1 MSAHFKQDPNHP
13 DAGDYGRN
21 DAYYQ
26 TRHSAY
32 SSSKKPHSR
41 RAFVIGGVCVAAVA
55 IVGAATPAMASGVID
70 DLKVKAGSVS
80 DLLNQTLDAFKSMD
94 FTSAY
99 DLSVKTSA
107 EIKDFQSELEGP
119 LWSAAE
125 FVPVV
130 GSDVKAARS
139 LVSMLG
145 DLVEDALIPLS
156 QDLNG
161 VSLDTLI
168 TKNEYDQTQIDLPTL
183 QTVVDAVKR
192 VMPALTEAVDTVNGI
207 GKLHIAQLAKIVD
220 QAKEKVAPLAGK
232 MDKVS
237 ALLDVLPNMLGAQG
251 DRVYVVMALNNVEIR
266 SLGGFAGQACRVSVS
281 NGAVMLGDVRSV
293 YDYIPSD
300 DEWARVPLSD
310 EEIQLY
316 SDSVGYIAGNTCF
329 IPDFPRVCDIWGQL
343 WATFQGEYVDG
354 IIALDPVLLQ
364 MLMALTGGA
373 QMYDGTRLDGTNTVR
388 VLLHDTYWNYMD
400 DAEAMDAYFA
410 QAASTALDCIM
421 ANFSSMSFSGLEQTI
436 SDAIDQYHLYTW
448 FADSA
453 EQATFSALGAGG
465 EINYDPVKPE
475 LGVFLDNA
483 SWSKMEWWLDL
494 DFTIDEGKTNRDG
507 SKTYECS
514 LTLSNTATQDEI
526 DVCNDYMVGTN
537 PEKYSADDM
546 LERLTIYAPAGGSIA
561 YVDHNDNFIPWPD
574 GSYKG
579 LQVATGQVH
588 NQIDH
593 PAIINFTVTT
603 SPEAT
608 EDLMVRITPTVQ
620 DYR

>member
-13 DAGDYGRN
+13 CADDFGRSS
-21 DAYYQ
+21 AYYQ
-26 TRHSAY
+26 ASHGSHS
-32 SSSKKPHSR
+32 SNKKPHSR

-55 IVGAATPAMASGVID
+55 VVGAATPAMASGVID
-70 DLKVKAGSVS
+70 DLKVKAGGVS

-94 FTSAY
+94 FTTAY

-107 EIKDFQSELEGP
+107 EIKDFQSQLEGP

-130 GSDVKAARS
+130 GGDVKAARS
-139 LVSMLG
+139 LVSVLG

-156 QDLNG
+156 QDLSG

-168 TKNEYDQTQIDLPTL
+168 AKNEFDQTQIDLSTL
-183 QTVVDAVKR
+183 QAIVDAVKR
-192 VMPALTEAVDTVNGI
+192 AMPTLTEAVDTVNSI
-207 GKLHIAQLAKIVD
+207 GELHIAQLARVVE
-220 QAKEKVAPLAGK
+220 QAKEKVAPRAGK

-266 SLGGFAGQACRVSVS
+266 SLSGFAGQACRVSVS
-281 NGAVMLGDVRSV
+281 DGCVVLDDVRSI
-293 YDYIPSD
+293 YDYIPNK
-300 DEWARVPLSD
+300 EWACVPLSD

-316 SDSVGYIAGNTCF
+316 SESAGYIAGNTCF
-329 IPDFPRVCDIWGQL
+329 IPDFPRACDIWSQL
-343 WATFQGEYVDG
+343 WATFQGESVDG

-373 QMYDGTRLDGTNTVR
+373 QMYDGTYLDGTNTVR

-400 DAEAMDAYFA
+400 DADAMDAYFA

-421 ANFSSMSFSGLEQTI
+421 TNFSSMSFSGLEQTI
-436 SDAIDQYHLYTW
+436 SDAMDQYHLYTW

-453 EQATFSALGAGG
+453 EQAAFSELGAGG
-465 EINYDPVKPE
+465 EINYDPTKPE

-494 DFTIDEGKTNRDG
+494 DFTIDEGKANRDG

-526 DVCNDYMVGTN
+526 AVCNDYMVGTN

-561 YVDHNDNFIPWPD
+561 YVDHNDNFIPWAD

-579 LQVATGQVH
+579 LQVATGRVH

-593 PAIINFTVTT
+593 PAVINFTVTT

-608 EDLMVRITPTVQ
+608 GDLKVRITPTVQ

>member
-13 DAGDYGRN
+13 HADDFGRSSE
-21 DAYYQ
+21 YYQ
-26 TRHSAY
+26 ANHGPY
-32 SSSKKPHSR
+32 SFNKKGHTR

-55 IVGAATPAMASGVID
+55 VAGAATPAMASGVID
-70 DLKVKAGSVS
+70 DLKVKASSVS

-94 FTSAY
+94 FTTAY

-107 EIKDFQSELEGP
+107 EIKDFQSQLEGP

-130 GSDVKAARS
+130 GGDVKAARS
-139 LVSMLG
+139 LVSVLG

-156 QDLNG
+156 QDLSG

-168 TKNEYDQTQIDLPTL
+168 AKNEFDQTQIDLSTL
-183 QTVVDAVKR
+183 QAIVDAVKR
-192 VMPALTEAVDTVNGI
+192 AMPTLTEAVDTVNSI
-207 GKLHIAQLAKIVD
+207 GELHIAQLARVVE

-266 SLGGFAGQACRVSVS
+266 SLSGFAGQACRVSVS
-281 NGAVMLGDVRSV
+281 DGCVVLDDVRSI
-293 YDYIPSD
+293 YDYIPNK
-300 DEWARVPLSD
+300 EWACVPLSD

-316 SDSVGYIAGNTCF
+316 SESAGYIAGNTCF
-329 IPDFPRVCDIWGQL
+329 IPDFPRACDIWSQL
-343 WATFQGEYVDG
+343 WATFQGESVDG

-373 QMYDGTRLDGTNTVR
+373 QMYDGTYLDGTNTVR

-400 DAEAMDAYFA
+400 DADAMDAYFA

-421 ANFSSMSFSGLEQTI
+421 TNFSSMSFSGLEQTI
-436 SDAIDQYHLYTW
+436 SDAMDQYHLYTW

-453 EQATFSALGAGG
+453 EQAAFSELGAGG
-465 EINYDPVKPE
+465 EINYDPTKPE

-494 DFTIDEGKTNRDG
+494 DFTIDEGKANRDG

-526 DVCNDYMVGTN
+526 AVCNDYMVGTN

>member
-13 DAGDYGRN
+13 CADDFGRSS
-21 DAYYQ
+21 AYYQ
-26 TRHSAY
+26 ASHGSHS
-32 SSSKKPHSR
+32 SNKKPHSR

-55 IVGAATPAMASGVID
+55 VVGAATPAMASGVID
-70 DLKVKAGSVS
+70 DLKVKASSVS

-125 FVPVV
+125 FVPIV

-266 SLGGFAGQACRVSVS
+266 SLSGFAGQACRVSVS
-281 NGAVMLGDVRSV
+281 DGCVVLDDVRSI
-293 YDYIPSD
+293 YDYIPNK
-300 DEWARVPLSD
+300 EWACVPLSD

-316 SDSVGYIAGNTCF
+316 SESAGYIAGNTCF
-329 IPDFPRVCDIWGQL
+329 IPDFPRACDIWSQL
-343 WATFQGEYVDG
+343 WATFQGESVDG

-373 QMYDGTRLDGTNTVR
+373 QMYDGTYLDGTNTVR

-400 DAEAMDAYFA
+400 DADAMDAYFA

-421 ANFSSMSFSGLEQTI
+421 TNFSSMSFSGLEQTI
-436 SDAIDQYHLYTW
+436 SDAMDQYHLYTW

-453 EQATFSALGAGG
+453 EQAAFSELGAGG
-465 EINYDPVKPE
+465 EINYDPTKPE

-494 DFTIDEGKTNRDG
+494 DFTIDEGKANRDG

-526 DVCNDYMVGTN
+526 AVCNDYMVGTN

-561 YVDHNDNFIPWPD
+561 YVDHNDNFIPWAD

-579 LQVATGQVH
+579 LQVATGRVH

-593 PAIINFTVTT
+593 PAVINFTVTT

-608 EDLMVRITPTVQ
+608 GDLKVRITPTVQ

>member
-1 MSAHFKQDPNHP
+1 
-13 DAGDYGRN
+13 
-21 DAYYQ
+21 
-26 TRHSAY
+26 
-32 SSSKKPHSR
+32 
-41 RAFVIGGVCVAAVA
+41 
-55 IVGAATPAMASGVID
+55 
-70 DLKVKAGSVS
+70 
-80 DLLNQTLDAFKSMD
+80 
-94 FTSAY
+94 
-99 DLSVKTSA
+99 
-107 EIKDFQSELEGP
+107 
-119 LWSAAE
+119 
-125 FVPVV
+125 
-130 GSDVKAARS
+130 
-139 LVSMLG
+139 
-145 DLVEDALIPLS
+145 
-156 QDLNG
+156 
-161 VSLDTLI
+161 
-168 TKNEYDQTQIDLPTL
+168 
-183 QTVVDAVKR
+183 
-192 VMPALTEAVDTVNGI
+192 
-207 GKLHIAQLAKIVD
+207 
-220 QAKEKVAPLAGK
+220 
-232 MDKVS
+232 MDKIS

-281 NGAVMLGDVRSV
+281 NGAVMLDDVRSI
-293 YDYIPSD
+293 YDYIPNQ
-300 DEWARVPLSD
+300 EWARVPLSD

-316 SDSVGYIAGNTCF
+316 SESVGYIAGNTCF
-329 IPDFPRVCDIWGQL
+329 IPDFPRACDIWGQL

-373 QMYDGTRLDGTNTVR
+373 QMYDGTYLDGTNTVR

-400 DAEAMDAYFA
+400 DAEAMDVYFA

-421 ANFSSMSFSGLEQTI
+421 ANFSSMGFSGLEQTI
-436 SDAIDQYHLYTW
+436 SDAMDQYHLYTW

-453 EQATFSALGAGG
+453 EQAAFSALGAGG
-465 EINYDPVKPE
+465 EINYDPAKPE
-475 LGVFLDNA
+475 LGIFLDNA

-494 DFTIDEGKTNRDG
+494 DFTIDEGKANRDG

-526 DVCNDYMVGTN
+526 AACNDYMVGTN

-561 YVDHNDNFIPWPD
+561 YVDHNDNFIPWAD

-579 LQVATGQVH
+579 LQVATGRVH